1 MSKLERRWTGV
12 GREQQ
17 RKGQDRQR
25 EKKIEST
32 DRRLPVCEGLLLLSC
47 LLQVNPASALGAGK
61 PRHGKEVAVRLF
73 QSRAQNNPDKT
84 GSRKIMQHVPFFL
97 APQARLLI

>member
-1 MSKLERRWTGV
+1 MANGKGDS
-12 GREQQ
+12 RETA
-17 RKGQDRQR
+17 G
-25 EKKIEST
+25 EIEST

-73 QSRAQNNPDKT
+73 QGTEQP
-84 GSRKIMQHVPFFL
+84 
-97 APQARLLI
+97 